1 MINSEDNHTNN
12 SYISSHSFVSKILHW
27 SFTLL
32 YAYGIFKQVNDI
44 SQLEDSAQLQFE
56 IIISIVFLI
65 IVIFRYFYMKRFPT
79 LIGAPESIS
88 EIHILFARSIH
99 VGMYFSLVMLSISG
113 LMIAFLFSNGFN
125 EGLLQ
130 AIALGLHD
138 FSASLSYW
146 LIGIHIFSAVYSRL
160 KGEMIWHAMAPFWN
174 EEETVNKIPHIF
186 IKIES
191 LTFKFFEKI
200 LSLTEKKGLKI

>member
-1 MINSEDNHTNN
+1 
-12 SYISSHSFVSKILHW
+12 
-27 SFTLL
+27 
-32 YAYGIFKQVNDI
+32 
-44 SQLEDSAQLQFE
+44 
-56 IIISIVFLI
+56 
-65 IVIFRYFYMKRFPT
+65 MKRFPT

-99 VGMYFSLVMLSISG
+99 VGMYFSLVMRPISG

-138 FSASLSYW
+138 FSASLSFW
-146 LIGIHIFSAVYSRL
+146 LIGIHILSAVYSRL
-160 KGEMIWHAMAPFWN
+160 KGEMIWHSMVPFWN

-186 IKIES
+186 IKIEP
-191 LTFKFFEKI
+191 LIFKFFENI
-200 LSLTEKKGLKI
+200 LSLTKKKGLKI

>member
-1 MINSEDNHTNN
+1 MITSET
-12 SYISSHSFVSKILHW
+12 
-27 SFTLL
+27 
-32 YAYGIFKQVNDI
+32 IF
-44 SQLEDSAQLQFE
+44 
-56 IIISIVFLI
+56 SIVFLI

-99 VGMYFSLVMLSISG
+99 VGMYFSLVMRPISG
-113 LMIAFLFSNGFN
+113 LMIAFLFSNGFK

-146 LIGIHIFSAVYSRL
+146 LIGIHILSAVYSRL
-160 KGEMIWHAMAPFWN
+160 KGEMIWHAMVPFWN

-191 LTFKFFEKI
+191 LTFKIFEKI
-200 LSLTEKKGLKI
+200 LSLTKKKDIKI

>member
-1 MINSEDNHTNN
+1 
-12 SYISSHSFVSKILHW
+12 
-27 SFTLL
+27 
-32 YAYGIFKQVNDI
+32 
-44 SQLEDSAQLQFE
+44 
-56 IIISIVFLI
+56 
-65 IVIFRYFYMKRFPT
+65 MKRIPT

-88 EIHILFARSIH
+88 KVHILFARSIH
-99 VGMYFSLVMLSISG
+99 VGIYFSLVMFPISG
-113 LMIAFLFSNGFN
+113 LMIAFLFSTGFK

-146 LIGIHIFSAVYSRL
+146 LIGIHILAAVYSRL
-160 KGEMIWHAMAPFWN
+160 KGEMIWHAMVPFWN

-200 LSLTEKKGLKI
+200 LSLTKKKGLKI

>member
-1 MINSEDNHTNN
+1 
-12 SYISSHSFVSKILHW
+12 
-27 SFTLL
+27 
-32 YAYGIFKQVNDI
+32 
-44 SQLEDSAQLQFE
+44 
-56 IIISIVFLI
+56 
-65 IVIFRYFYMKRFPT
+65 MKRFPT

-99 VGMYFSLVMLSISG
+99 VGMYFSLVMLPISG

-146 LIGIHIFSAVYSRL
+146 LIGIHILSAVYSRL
-160 KGEMIWHAMAPFWN
+160 KGEMIWHAMVPFWN

-191 LTFKFFEKI
+191 LTFKIFEKI
-200 LSLTEKKGLKI
+200 LSLTKKKDIKI

>member
-1 MINSEDNHTNN
+1 MINSEKNHTNN
-12 SYISSHSFVSKILHW
+12 SYISSHSFVSKSLHW
-27 SFTLL
+27 SFILL

-44 SQLEDSAQLQFE
+44 SQLEDSDQLQFE
-56 IIISIVFLI
+56 IIFSIVFLI

-99 VGMYFSLVMLSISG
+99 VGMYFSLVMLPISG
-113 LMIAFLFSNGFN
+113 LMIAFLFSNGFK

-130 AIALGLHD
+130 AIVLGLHD

-160 KGEMIWHAMAPFWN
+160 KGEMI
-174 EEETVNKIPHIF
+174 
-186 IKIES
+186 
-191 LTFKFFEKI
+191 
-200 LSLTEKKGLKI
+200 